1 MLHGIK
7 PSSNSASLLLGP
19 LESFAKWFK
28 FWMLF
33 LLNIVSWNIVRMK
46 ISIGYFL
53 HDTRLWSLT
62 VTQTKMLLTAIW
74 RVSNTVMTISAT
86 AISLRLLHSVF
97 SAATVRFTTVVTPL
111 MCITINILCPDS
123 FPHWRTIIIDK
134 PESKSQFQVPP

>member
-1 MLHGIK
+1 M
-7 PSSNSASLLLGP
+7 
-19 LESFAKWFK
+19 
-28 FWMLF
+28 
-33 LLNIVSWNIVRMK
+33 RMK

-97 SAATVRFTTVVTPL
+97 TAATVRGNDELYYQDIMSMTPAL
-111 MCITINILCPDS
+111 EHKKVSHFKYHISISPNNT
-123 FPHWRTIIIDK
+123 
-134 PESKSQFQVPP
+134 Q

>member
-1 MLHGIK
+1 M
-7 PSSNSASLLLGP
+7 
-19 LESFAKWFK
+19 
-28 FWMLF
+28 
-33 LLNIVSWNIVRMK
+33 RMK

-97 SAATVRFTTVVTPL
+97 SAATVRVTRL
-111 MCITINILCPDS
+111 MCITRYQDNITMAPALKGN
-123 FPHWRTIIIDK
+123 FIDN
-134 PESKSQFQVPP
+134 SQLLIP